1 MSHFEEFCKATPKN
15 DHGYVPD
22 LLDMGSD
29 LIRDQAT
36 VAYLRDMN
44 NYQSADMFHF
54 FADDMKGE
62 YYRSLEI
69 VMQDE
74 VDKFNQQID
83 DAKEDAKEDH
93 PYAID
98 HEYKYQHFNQAM
110 FDAGMKPSDFC

>member
-1 MSHFEEFCKATPKN
+1 MNHFEAFCQATPKN
-15 DHGYVPD
+15 ERGYVPD

-44 NYQSADMFHF
+44 NYHAADDFHF
-54 FADDMKGE
+54 FSDDMKGE

-74 VDKFNQQID
+74 VDKFNQKID
-83 DAKEDAKEDH
+83 DARGKLAPDTSYFDDH
-93 PYAID
+93 W
-98 HEYKYQHFNQAM
+98 KYSGTNVEM
-110 FDAGMKPSDFC
+110 FDAGHKPSDFC